1 MVKSLHNYLIAAWA
15 ELGKVTWPTRRQ
27 AWRLTLMVIAFSAVF
42 AVLLGLLDLIFSNLL
57 QKLITKG

>member
-1 MVKSLHNYLIAAWA
+1 MVKSLRNYLTAAWA

-42 AVLLGLLDLIFSNLL
+42 AIFLGALDYIFSGLL
-57 QKLITKG
+57 QKLISKG